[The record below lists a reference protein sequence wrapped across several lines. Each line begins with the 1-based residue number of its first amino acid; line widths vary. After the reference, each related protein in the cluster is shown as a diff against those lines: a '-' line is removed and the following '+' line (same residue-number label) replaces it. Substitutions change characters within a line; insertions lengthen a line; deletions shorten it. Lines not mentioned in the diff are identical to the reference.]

1 MKKYIC
7 LVISTLFAIT
17 SSFACTDFRL
27 KAQDGTVL
35 ISRSMEFAADM
46 RSNLM
51 SMPRGHTFTNTTSD
65 GKPGLTWKN
74 TYGYVFL
81 DGFDTGLAL
90 DGMNEM
96 GLAVEAL
103 YLPGET
109 QYQTIPA
116 GKNDRAIAY
125 LNFGNWVLGNFK
137 SIAEV
142 KLALPTIYV
151 YAQTIPQAGTM
162 IFPLHFAITDATGT
176 GIIVEFVNGN
186 MNVYDNQIGVLTNSP
201 IYPWQVTNIR
211 NYVNLTPL
219 TPTPVIDSGMT
230 FAATGQGAGMLGLP
244 GDISPPSR
252 FVKITTLLRTVLTPK
267 TSVDALNLAQHIIN
281 NVDIPL
287 GFVRESQNINTA
299 TNELTQ
305 WVVFKDLTHRQF
317 YYRTYG
323 DLSLHLV
330 DLTKVN
336 LAENAPQYKM
346 PIASPQYVL
355 DMTQRFTGPK

>member
-1 MKKYIC
+1 MKLI
-7 LVISTLFAIT
+7 ISSLLLSLSLLT
-17 SSFACTDFRL
+17 STFACTDFRL
-27 KAQDGTVL
+27 KAQDGTVV
-35 ISRSMEFAADM
+35 ITRSMEFAADLH
-46 RSNLM
+46 SSLI
-51 SMPRGHTFTNTTSD
+51 SMPRAHTFTNTTPD

-74 TYGYVFL
+74 TYGYIFL
-81 DGFDTGLAL
+81 DGLNSGLTL
-90 DGMNEM
+90 DGMNEA
-96 GLAVEAL
+96 GLAIEAL

-116 GKNDRAIAY
+116 GKNDRGLAY
-125 LNFGNWVLGNFK
+125 LNFGSWVLGNFK

-142 KLALPTIYV
+142 KQALPTIYV

-162 IFPLHFAITDATGT
+162 IFPLHFNITDATGAS
-176 GIIVEFVNGN
+176 IVVEFVNGA
-186 MNVYDNQIGVLTNSP
+186 MNVYDNQVGVLTNSP
-201 IYPWQVTNIR
+201 AYPWQVTNLR
-211 NYVNLTPL
+211 NYVSLTPV
-219 TPTPVIDSGMT
+219 TPNPVIANGIT

-252 FVKITTLLRTVLTPK
+252 FAKVAVMLRTVFTPK
-267 TSVDALNLAQHIIN
+267 TSFDAINVAQHIIN

-305 WVVFKDLTHRQF
+305 WVVFKDLTHHQF

-330 DLTKVN
+330 DLNKVN
-336 LAENAPQYKM
+336 FADNAPLAKM
-346 PIASPQYVL
+346 PIASSQYIL
-355 DMTQRFTGPK
+355 DMTQQFLAAK